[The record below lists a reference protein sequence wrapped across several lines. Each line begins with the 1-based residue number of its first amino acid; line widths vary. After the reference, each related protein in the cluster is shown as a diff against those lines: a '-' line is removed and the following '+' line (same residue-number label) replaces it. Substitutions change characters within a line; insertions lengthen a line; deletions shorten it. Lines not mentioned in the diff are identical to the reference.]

1 MKDVRQTLLNHR
13 SIRRYERE
21 PITDSQMEFIR
32 EAVRT
37 TPTSYNG
44 QQYSVIDVTDQ
55 QLKEKLY
62 EISGQKQIKTCS
74 HFLVFCADYHKIGL
88 IAREKGVD
96 MPPFYDT
103 ADGLIVGTV
112 DASLAMMRALVAAE
126 AMGLGACC
134 IGYARTVNPAE
145 FSRLLKLPQHVYVV
159 CGLAIGVPR
168 EHGTAFKTL
177 DAAKVVVIPDIKPKE
192 PETALF
198 HTDTYSDDTTLL
210 ESLKKYDAE
219 ITEYNATRSG
229 TKSDNDWASHII
241 SYYSEAM
248 GYRMLEALRERGF
261 DIKQ

>member
-1 MKDVRQTLLNHR
+1 
-13 SIRRYERE
+13 
-21 PITDSQMEFIR
+21 
-32 EAVRT
+32 
-37 TPTSYNG
+37 
-44 QQYSVIDVTDQ
+44 
-55 QLKEKLY
+55 
-62 EISGQKQIKTCS
+62 
-74 HFLVFCADYHKIGL
+74 
-88 IAREKGVD
+88 

-168 EHGTAFKTL
+168 EL
-177 DAAKVVVIPDIKPKE
+177 PDIKPKE

-198 HTDTYSDDTTLL
+198 HTDTYSDDATLL